1 MRTQS
6 LAVLAALI
14 ALAVAPVAARAV
26 EPVPPKPAAAKQRSV
41 AIVLYDAVEILDFA
55 GPTQVFAAAGNG
67 IDDQEAF
74 KVYTVGKANSP
85 ALSHGVL
92 KIVPTYSFDDA
103 PLPDILVLPGGNS
116 NVVIEDKKAMDWISR
131 ATGKAEI
138 TMSVCT
144 GAFILGKLG
153 LLKGKTVTTWYGA
166 IDRLRKAVP
175 DANVQEGRRFVD
187 SGRII
192 TTAGVSAG
200 IDGALHVVARLHGRG
215 AADETARYLEYRWTP
230 EPYLIAGYKR

>member
-1 MRTQS
+1 MRTPS
-6 LAVLAALI
+6 LAALVL
-14 ALAVAPVAARAV
+14 LAVVPVAAGGAEPAAV
-26 EPVPPKPAAAKQRSV
+26 AKPAVKQRTV
-41 AIVLYDAVEILDFA
+41 AVVLYDAVEILDFA

-67 IDDQEAF
+67 VDDQEAF
-74 KVYTVGKANSP
+74 KVYTVGKANAP

-92 KIVPTYSFDDA
+92 KITPTYSFEDA

-116 NVVIEDKKAMDWISR
+116 NVIIEDKKAMEWIGR
-131 ATGKAEI
+131 ATAKAEI

-166 IDRLRKAVP
+166 VDRLRKAVP
-175 DANVQEGRRFVD
+175 DANVQDGRRFVD
-187 SGRII
+187 NGRII

-215 AADETARYLEYRWTP
+215 AADDTARYLEYRWTA
-230 EPYLIAGYKR
+230 EPYLIASYKR

>member
-1 MRTQS
+1 MRTPPLVALFALFAS
-6 LAVLAALI
+6 TLAPA
-14 ALAVAPVAARAV
+14 AVARAA
-26 EPVPPKPAAAKQRSV
+26 EPARSSPRTV
-41 AIVLYDAVEILDFA
+41 AIVIYDAVEILDFA

-67 IDDQEAF
+67 KDDQSAF
-74 KVYTVGKANSP
+74 KVFTVGKANAP
-85 ALSHGVL
+85 LMSHGVL
-92 KIVPTYSFDDA
+92 KIVPEYSFENA

-116 NVVIEDKKAMDWISR
+116 DVVIQDKKAMDWIAR
-131 ATGKAEI
+131 ATAKSEI

-166 IDRLRKAVP
+166 VERLRKAVP
-175 DANVQEGRRFVD
+175 DATVQDGRRFVD

-215 AADETARYLEYRWTP
+215 AADDTARYLEYRWAP
-230 EPYLIAGYKR
+230 EPYLLGSYAR